1 MAETE
6 NLISSYSSKLLEGK
20 EGLKDFYGK
29 GKENNNVE
37 GIAVTENSTID
48 GSERNVRKNFFEK
61 PETKDEKLEFF
72 GDGFFHIY
80 IEKRIDALELYKKC
94 DNYYFESFLEQ
105 YQKQENQIIYQPK
118 SRNFIP
124 KSEVVDPNDD
134 RLNKIPNKLY
144 YNQKVSNIIFSTY
157 VDRNY
162 SLIKAFNHLPSN
174 QNKTTNAN

>member
-48 GSERNVRKNFFEK
+48 GSERNVTKNFLAK

-80 IEKRIDALELYKKC
+80 I
-94 DNYYFESFLEQ
+94 
-105 YQKQENQIIYQPK
+105 
-118 SRNFIP
+118 
-124 KSEVVDPNDD
+124 
-134 RLNKIPNKLY
+134 
-144 YNQKVSNIIFSTY
+144 
-157 VDRNY
+157 
-162 SLIKAFNHLPSN
+162 
-174 QNKTTNAN
+174 